1 MYNHLIGLY
10 TLALRY
16 RELGLIQFLIENF
29 GVKPPLPPK
38 SLTIDNVCII
48 YEKALKDGNDVRSFE
63 NAWHH
68 VIVFLMLFLLFR
80 IFENYALIS
89 LWRIC
94 SQSLHQMSF

>member
-38 SLTIDNVCII
+38 SLTIDNVCFV
-48 YEKALKDGNDVRSFE
+48 YQQALKDGDDVSSF
-63 NAWHH
+63 
-68 VIVFLMLFLLFR
+68 L
-80 IFENYALIS
+80 
-89 LWRIC
+89 
-94 SQSLHQMSF
+94 